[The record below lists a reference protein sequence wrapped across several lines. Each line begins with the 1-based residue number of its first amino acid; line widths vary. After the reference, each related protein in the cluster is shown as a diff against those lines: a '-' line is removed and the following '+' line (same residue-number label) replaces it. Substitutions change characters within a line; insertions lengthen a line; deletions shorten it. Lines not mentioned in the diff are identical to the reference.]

1 MRAIDPIKAGLVFGA
16 LLGGVHV
23 CWALVVAA
31 GWAQSVVNFILW
43 MHFIKPI
50 YLIEQFNI
58 GTAVVLVVVTA
69 CTGFVM
75 AFLFGMLWNHLHR
88 T

>member
-1 MRAIDPIKAGLVFGA
+1 
-16 LLGGVHV
+16 VHL

-50 YLIEQFNI
+50 YLIEPFNI
-58 GTAVVLVVVTA
+58 GTAVVLVAVTA